1 MKPEKNHF
9 FPDDSA
15 VVKGARLA
23 VDLELKK
30 KQALSQPIA
39 QFDQKTGK
47 IFMIHADGTRTFVGN
62 RLRKGRYSERKK
74 EKT

>member
-1 MKPEKNHF
+1 MKPEKNSF

-39 QFDQKTGK
+39 HFDQDTGK
-47 IFMIHADGTRTFVGN
+47 ICIYDSCGWNADFRRKPVAERTIQ
-62 RLRKGRYSERKK
+62 
-74 EKT
+74 

>member
-1 MKPEKNHF
+1 MKPEKNNF

-39 QFDQKTGK
+39 QFDQKT
-47 IFMIHADGTRTFVGN
+47 RTFVGN

>member
-1 MKPEKNHF
+1 MKPEKNNF

-39 QFDQKTGK
+39 QFDQK
-47 IFMIHADGTRTFVGN
+47 N
-62 RLRKGRYSERKK
+62 RQDIYDPRGWDTDFCRKPVAERAIQ
-74 EKT
+74 

>member
-1 MKPEKNHF
+1 MKPEKNNF

-47 IFMIHADGTRTFVGN
+47 IFIGN

>member
-1 MKPEKNHF
+1 MKPEKNSF

-30 KQALSQPIA
+30 KQALSQHIA
-39 QFDQKTGK
+39 QFDQKSG
-47 IFMIHADGTRTFVGN
+47 
-62 RLRKGRYSERKK
+62 
-74 EKT
+74 